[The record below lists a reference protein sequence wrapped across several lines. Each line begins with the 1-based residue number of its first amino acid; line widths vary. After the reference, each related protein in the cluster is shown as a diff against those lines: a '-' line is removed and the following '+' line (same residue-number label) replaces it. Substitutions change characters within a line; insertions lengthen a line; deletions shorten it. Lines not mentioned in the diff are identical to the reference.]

1 MNSMSCCTTLGS
13 HSWIPEELSKSEAI
27 LASLGT
33 WSEDIFNALE
43 HGASTVYHS
52 EERSCSE

>member
-1 MNSMSCCTTLGS
+1 MICCTTLGS

-27 LASLGT
+27 LASFGT

-52 EERSCSE
+52 EERSCSK